1 MSAQIKVKGSLVL
14 FHDYI
19 WQLDETGMK
28 LDGELDVEQL
38 GWQVGDYFKFV
49 EENGV
54 RRLIKIDVLEKFI
67 IKGADNETND

>member
-1 MSAQIKVKGSLVL
+1 MSAHILSKGSVVL
-14 FHDYI
+14 FHDYT
-19 WQLDETGMK
+19 WNLDENGIK
-28 LDGELDVEQL
+28 LDSELEVEQL

-54 RRLIKIDVLEKFI
+54 RRLVKIDVLEKFI

>member
-1 MSAQIKVKGSLVL
+1 ML
-14 FHDYI
+14 FHDYT
-19 WQLDETGMK
+19 WNLDETGIK
-28 LDGELDVEQL
+28 LDSELEVEQL

-54 RRLIKIDVLEKFI
+54 RRLVKIDVLEKFI

>member
-1 MSAQIKVKGSLVL
+1 MIAHILSKGSVVL
-14 FHDYI
+14 FHDYT
-19 WQLDETGMK
+19 WNLDETGIK
-28 LDGELDVEQL
+28 LDSELEVEQL

-54 RRLIKIDVLEKFI
+54 RRLVKIDALEKFI